1 MDIVLFRNLQDSLKV
16 KTKRTSELANCEIS
30 LNDLLEAKIDD
41 QQNRYMLLPNTCIYK
56 FLEATILLLLIN
68 LVC

>member
-30 LNDLLEAKIDD
+30 LNNLLEANIDD
-41 QQNRYMLLPNTCIYK
+41 QQQIYVASK
-56 FLEATILLLLIN
+56 YLYIQVFGGNNSIITN
-68 LVC
+68 

>member
-41 QQNRYMLLPNTCIYK
+41 QQQIYVASK
-56 FLEATILLLLIN
+56 YLYIQVFGGNNSLITN
-68 LVC
+68 